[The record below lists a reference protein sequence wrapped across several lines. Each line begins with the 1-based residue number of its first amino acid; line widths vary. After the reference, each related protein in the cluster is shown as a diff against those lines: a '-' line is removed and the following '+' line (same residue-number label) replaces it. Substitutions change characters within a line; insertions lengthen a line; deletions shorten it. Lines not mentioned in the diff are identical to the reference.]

1 MTSDTNKHGLLQDTM
16 DLLLNDITS
25 FSNIVLER
33 VQGQIIAKL
42 QAAKADA
49 GTIQEVKGIFSA
61 SEVVSPFKELD
72 TEYKQMKYFRRNFGL
87 VVSRSHY
94 YCVQCYNVPTTSLS
108 YQNWTLPTQLRPL

>member
-1 MTSDTNKHGLLQDTM
+1 M

-33 VQGQIIAKL
+33 VQRVKIIAKL
-42 QAAKADA
+42 QAAIADA
-49 GTIQEVKGIFSA
+49 GTIQKVQGIFSA

-87 VVSRSHY
+87 VASRSQY
-94 YCVQCYNVPTTSLS
+94 YCVQCYNVPMTSLS
-108 YQNWTLPTQLRPL
+108 YQNWTLPTQLCPL